1 MKRNLALLT
10 LSCLLLS
17 TTPLK
22 AQEETNAAKRSQSVY
37 LEFAGSGCALTVNYE
52 FRLKKERISGL
63 GLRIGAGGL
72 AIDLFGTTSVFSV
85 PTELNYI
92 WGEKTRVSGEIGFS
106 LTYLHIRDETISWF
120 FDEPDCVEKEDLL
133 VSYIPL
139 GIRFRPKTNGLLV
152 RLNAGP
158 VINYSSPNLWSD
170 HAIDPFLGIAVGY
183 SFMK

>member
-1 MKRNLALLT
+1 MKNNLALLALT
-10 LSCLLLS
+10 CLFLNPVALQ
-17 TTPLK
+17 
-22 AQEETNAAKRSQSVY
+22 AQEETKATQRSQSIY
-37 LEFAGSGCALTVNYE
+37 LEFAGSGCAFTANYE
-52 FRLKKERISGL
+52 FRLKKDRISGL
-63 GLRIGAGGL
+63 GLRVGAGGL

-85 PTELNYI
+85 PAELNYI
-92 WGEKTRVSGEIGFS
+92 WGEKTRISGEIGFS

-120 FDEPDCVEKEDLL
+120 FDEPDWVEKEDLL

-139 GIRFRPKTNGLLV
+139 GIRFRPKTNGLVV

-170 HAIDPFLGIAVGY
+170 HAIDPFLGVAVGY